1 MSAATEGSKVTIHY
15 TGRLDDG
22 TVFDSSRDRDPLEFE
37 VGSGQVIP
45 GFDGA
50 VEGMEAGDEKT
61 VTIPAVDA
69 YGPRRQELVL
79 DVPGEQLPDE
89 LEAEVG
95 QQLQMQTPDGQTFQV
110 TVVDVD
116 DEGVKVDANH
126 PLAGKDLTFD
136 ILVVGVA

>member
-1 MSAATEGSKVTIHY
+1 MTIHY
-15 TGRLDDG
+15 TGRLEDG

-45 GFDGA
+45 GFDSA

-79 DVPGEQLPDE
+79 DVPGDRLPDE
-89 LEAEVG
+89 LDPEVG
-95 QQLQMQTPDGQTFQV
+95 QQLQMQTPDGQSFQV
-110 TVVDVD
+110 TVV
-116 DEGVKVDANH
+116 GVNEESVQVDANH

-136 ILVVGVA
+136 ILVVGVS